1 MLTLVPPSVRLLPLI
16 ALLLGM
22 GCSSKNSGN
31 YACGMYAVAGQ
42 SLLLEEFT
50 RPGKTLS
57 EPPADIPGVLPVR
70 LALGPSFRAVAG
82 RSDTM
87 LIVGLEGTLPATPV
101 VDWGALIVSPAG
113 VAQGVLLYQGDPIQG
128 APRIGTLNAGERNLP
143 LIGLRTDVANFQDPS
158 CPIFPDSLRR

>member
-1 MLTLVPPSVRLLPLI
+1 
-16 ALLLGM
+16 
-22 GCSSKNSGN
+22 
-31 YACGMYAVAGQ
+31 MYAVAGQ

-57 EPPADIPGVLPVR
+57 MPPADFPGVLPVR
-70 LALGPSFRAVAG
+70 IALGPAFRAVAG
-82 RSDTM
+82 RTDSM
-87 LIVGLEGTLPATPV
+87 LIVGLEGTLPVTPA

-113 VAQGVLLYQGDPIQG
+113 VAQGVLLYQGDPILG

-143 LIGLRTDVANFQDPS
+143 LIGLKTDLANFQDAT

>member
-1 MLTLVPPSVRLLPLI
+1 VSTVATPRALVLPLA
-16 ALLLGM
+16 ALLLGL
-22 GCSSKNSGN
+22 GCGSKNAGN

-57 EPPADIPGVLPVR
+57 TPPADLPGVLPVR
-70 LALGPSFRAVAG
+70 IALGPAFRALVG
-82 RSDTM
+82 RTDTL
-87 LIVGLEGTLPATPV
+87 LIIGLEGTLPVTPA

-113 VAQGVLLYQGDPIQG
+113 VAQGVLLYQGDPILG

-143 LIGLRTDVANFQDPS
+143 LIGLKTDLANFQDAT

>member
-1 MLTLVPPSVRLLPLI
+1 MSATPRALVLPLATLVV
-16 ALLLGM
+16 LLG
-22 GCSSKNSGN
+22 CDSKNAGN

-57 EPPADIPGVLPVR
+57 APPANLPGVLPVR
-70 LALGPSFRAVAG
+70 IALGPAFRAVAG
-82 RSDTM
+82 RTDTM
-87 LIVGLEGTLPATPV
+87 LIIGLEGALPATPA

-143 LIGLRTDVANFQDPS
+143 LIGLKTDLANFQDPT